1 MCSSAFGYKIFE
13 IDYSSSS
20 IKGPP
25 LAAVFS
31 CWGGFPPFGGG
42 TPLAPFIFFAAA
54 AASS

>member
-1 MCSSAFGYKIFE
+1 MILATDC
-13 IDYSSSS
+13 SSSS

-31 CWGGFPPFGGG
+31 GGGGFPPFGGG
-42 TPLAPFIFFAAA
+42 APFPPFTFLAAA